1 MTLLKNNQIVLF
13 DGLCILCSNS
23 VKFIIRHDPMAI
35 FKFAPFQSKYGETIC
50 IKHNLS
56 TNMPESIILIDKG
69 QIYDKSTAALKVAK
83 KLNGLWPV
91 FYVFII
97 IPKPIRDF
105 FYDLIA
111 RHRYKLFGN
120 KDTCMIPDKRYLQ
133 RFIE

>member
-35 FKFAPFQSKYGETIC
+35 FKFAPFQSKHGETIC
-50 IKHNLS
+50 NKYNLS
-56 TNMPESIILIDKG
+56 PGKPESIILIDKG
-69 QIYDKSTAALKVAK
+69 QIFNKSTAALKIAK

-91 FYVFII
+91 LYVFII

-111 RHRYKLFGN
+111 RNRYRLFGN
-120 KDTCMIPDKRYLQ
+120 KDTCMIPEKR
-133 RFIE
+133 